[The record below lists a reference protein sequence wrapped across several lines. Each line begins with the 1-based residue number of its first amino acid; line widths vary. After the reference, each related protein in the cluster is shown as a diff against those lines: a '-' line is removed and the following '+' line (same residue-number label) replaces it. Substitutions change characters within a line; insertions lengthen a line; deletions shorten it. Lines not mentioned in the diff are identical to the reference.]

1 MMHDILIQL
10 WPALALGV
18 LGAIVFALIGI
29 ISGTDE
35 TTTMVPL
42 TLMVIMLGAPPAGV
56 FTFWLAG
63 AVAKHMTHAIPTALL
78 GIPGDTM
85 ATPMLEETNALKRL
99 GVPHIA
105 LKKMISSAIISA
117 FIAVPCAVLFALLLA
132 PFGDLIKTLAP
143 WIFLCAAI
151 LIAYFSKGKWVSV
164 LLLIPF
170 VLVVLALKTF
180 TGEFNVKLSVTYF
193 LAIAIGPL
201 VADLALVLNPKTRK
215 LMKKNQ
221 ANEVTVAPDV
231 KLWKGY
237 FPNPL
242 KILDKTQLKWV
253 SITSVISSATFVFS
267 PVAMTVIMGEL
278 VNSRIKNTYHRL
290 TTTLS
295 AKNGVTESTYIAEA
309 LIPLIAFGLPLSP
322 VAAGPAAPL
331 FNAPPVFTVASDGQ
345 AGNNLHNLLAP
356 SEFFVFGLLSVIIA
370 GLISYPFAMN
380 YARPAALFVTKKIS
394 HEAIIATFV
403 GLILVVSLW
412 EGGLIGVAVVTVL
425 GFIGGILAKR
435 FNFNTGCQ
443 FMGYYVAILTIPAL
457 FK

>member
-1 MMHDILIQL
+1 MLQDILMQL
-10 WPALALGV
+10 WPALGFGI

-29 ISGTDE
+29 VSGTDE

-42 TLMVIMLGAPPAGV
+42 TLMVIILGAPPAGV
-56 FTFWLAG
+56 FTFWMAG

-85 ATPMLEETNALKRL
+85 ATPMLEETNLLRRL

-117 FIAVPCAVLFALLLA
+117 FIAVPAAVLFAVLLA
-132 PFGDLIKTLAP
+132 PFGETITKFAP
-143 WIFLCAAI
+143 WLFLIVAT
-151 LIAYFSKGKWVSV
+151 LIAYFSKGRWASV

-170 VLVVLALKTF
+170 VVLILALKAF
-180 TGEFNVKLSVTYF
+180 TTQYNVKLSVTYF

-201 VADLALVLNPKTRK
+201 VADLFLVLNPQGKK
-215 LMKKNQ
+215 LLAREK
-221 ANEVTVAPDV
+221 ANEVTVAPDL
-231 KLWKGY
+231 KIWKGF
-237 FPNPL
+237 FPNPF
-242 KILDKTQLKWV
+242 KILDKSQRKWTV
-253 SITSVISSATFVFS
+253 ATSVISSATFVFS

-278 VNSRIKNTYHRL
+278 VGSRIKNTYHRL
-290 TTTLS
+290 TTVLS

-331 FNAPPVFTVASDGQ
+331 FNAPPTFTVASAQQ
-345 AGNNLHNLLAP
+345 AGHNLHHLLSPMEFLVFGMMAVLLAA
-356 SEFFVFGLLSVIIA
+356 V
-370 GLISYPFAMN
+370 ISYPFAMN
-380 YARPAALFVTKKIS
+380 YARNAALFVVQKIS
-394 HEAIIATFV
+394 HEAIIATFI
-403 GLILVVSLW
+403 GLILVISLW
-412 EGGLIGVAVVTVL
+412 EGGLVGVAVVLSL
-425 GFIGGILAKR
+425 GLIGGLFAKY

-457 FK
+457 LK